1 MKVIAINGSPNFDG
15 NTSMALNAIKEE
27 LEKEKIEVEII
38 HVGREQIR
46 GCIGCNYCSTSDQN
60 LCVFKDDVVND
71 ISLKMRKVDG
81 LILASPTYYAAI
93 AGTMKSFL
101 DRIFYMNS
109 AGGYFKY
116 KIGATVGIA
125 RRAGAVEVFQQLNNY
140 FQLAEVVIAP
150 TQYWNIGYGLK
161 KKEIGGDGE
170 GLQTI
175 RRSAKTMAW
184 LLKMKKET
192 QEMIPLPEIEDRVVT
207 HFIR

>member
-15 NTSMALNAIKEE
+15 NTFVALNAMKEE

-38 HVGREQIR
+38 HVGREQIC
-46 GCIGCNYCSTSDQN
+46 GCIGCNYCSTASQN

-71 ISLKMRKVDG
+71 ISLKMRKADG

-109 AGGYFKY
+109 SQGYFKY
-116 KIGATVGIA
+116 KIGATIGIA

-161 KKEIGGDGE
+161 KREIGGDGE

-175 RRSAKTMAW
+175 RRSAKAMIW
-184 LLKMKKET
+184 LLKMKEET
-192 QEMIPLPEIEDRVVT
+192 QKIIPLPEVEDRVVT